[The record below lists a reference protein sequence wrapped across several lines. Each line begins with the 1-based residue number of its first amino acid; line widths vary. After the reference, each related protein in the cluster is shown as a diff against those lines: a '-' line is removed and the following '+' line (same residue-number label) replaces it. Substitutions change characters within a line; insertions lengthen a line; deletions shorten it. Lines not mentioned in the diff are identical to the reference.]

1 MTNTSTRSSDHSVP
15 DQQVLG
21 IVLILASNVIM
32 ALGDALIKYV
42 SADLT
47 IWQIFVVRSVFALC
61 CLGAFAYWNRGP
73 VAPRHYGWVLLRSLF
88 LVLTWLSFYASLPVL
103 NLSLAAVVI
112 YTNVIFTTLLSAML
126 FKERVSVKQWLGVLS
141 GFVGVA
147 IILRPGTDS
156 FSWFVLMPL
165 AGALCYSLASLVT
178 RHKCQGERALTLA
191 ASLHVS
197 FIFIGGLATVLIAGI
212 GVTDTIRDFSY
223 FLFGNWTP
231 LTLNAWAIMALLGLL
246 SASFSLGVARAY
258 QVAPSQIIATFDYN
272 YLVFAAVWGFLFFAE
287 IPSITTLIGMAVI
300 TFAGVLVSGR
310 TRPRA

>member
-1 MTNTSTRSSDHSVP
+1 MTNTSTRPSDHSVP

-47 IWQIFVVRSVFALC
+47 IWQIFVVRSVFAFC

-112 YTNVIFTTLLSAML
+112 YTNVIFTTLLSAVL
-126 FKERVSVKQWLGVLS
+126 FKQWLGVLS

-197 FIFIGGLATVLIAGI
+197 FIFIGALATVLIAAI
-212 GVTDTIRDFSY
+212 GVTDTVRDFSY
-223 FLFGNWTP
+223 FLFGSWTP
-231 LTLNAWAIMALLGLL
+231 LTMNAWGIMALLGLL

-258 QVAPSQIIATFDYN
+258 QVAPSQIIATFDYS

>member
-47 IWQIFVVRSVFALC
+47 IWQIFVVRSIFALC
-61 CLGAFAYWNRGP
+61 YLGAYAYWNRGP
-73 VAPRHYGWVLLRSLF
+73 VVPRHYGWVLLRSLF

-112 YTNVIFTTLLSAML
+112 YTNVIFTTLLSAVL
-126 FKERVSVKQWLGVLS
+126 LKERVSVKQWLGVLS

-178 RHKCQGERALTLA
+178 RHKCQGGTRPHPRRISACLFH
-191 ASLHVS
+191 LHW
-197 FIFIGGLATVLIAGI
+197 GAGH
-212 GVTDTIRDFSY
+212 GSDCRDWCHGHGY
-223 FLFGNWTP
+223 RLF
-231 LTLNAWAIMALLGLL
+231 LL
-246 SASFSLGVARAY
+246 S
-258 QVAPSQIIATFDYN
+258 
-272 YLVFAAVWGFLFFAE
+272 VWQLDTPDA
-287 IPSITTLIGMAVI
+287 
-300 TFAGVLVSGR
+300 
-310 TRPRA
+310 

>member
-1 MTNTSTRSSDHSVP
+1 
-15 DQQVLG
+15 
-21 IVLILASNVIM
+21 
-32 ALGDALIKYV
+32 
-42 SADLT
+42 
-47 IWQIFVVRSVFALC
+47 
-61 CLGAFAYWNRGP
+61 
-73 VAPRHYGWVLLRSLF
+73 
-88 LVLTWLSFYASLPVL
+88 LSFYASLPVL

-112 YTNVIFTTLLSAML
+112 YTNVIFTTLLSAVL

-165 AGALCYSLASLVT
+165 AGAVCYSLASLVT

-197 FIFIGGLATVLIAGI
+197 FIFIGALATVLIVEI
-212 GVTDTIRDFSY
+212 GVTDTVRDFSY
-223 FLFGNWTP
+223 FLFGSWIP

-258 QVAPSQIIATFDYN
+258 QVAPSQIIATFDYS

-287 IPSITTLIGMAVI
+287 IPSVTTVLGMAVI
-300 TFAGVLVSGR
+300 TMAGVLVSGR